1 MNQKIEAPL
10 SAGLRPFQLSV
21 ERRLPSA
28 SAPDTQTITPVRASD
43 HLRLTG
49 EAAGLQV
56 LQRTLIS
63 TPAVDLARVTAV
75 REELASGHYRINPDT
90 IAARM
95 LELDAQ
101 LGA

>member
-1 MNQKIEAPL
+1 MNQKIEGHLPV
-10 SAGLRPFQLSV
+10 GPRPFHLSV

-28 SAPDTQTITPVRASD
+28 SAPQVQPIAPTRPSD

-56 LQRTLIS
+56 LQRTLLS
-63 TPAVDLARVTAV
+63 APAVDLARVKAV
-75 REELASGHYRINPDT
+75 REELASGNYRIDPDA

-95 LELDAQ
+95 LELDEH

>member
-1 MNQKIEAPL
+1 MNQKIEGHLPTGMRPL
-10 SAGLRPFQLSV
+10 QCSV

-28 SAPDTQTITPVRASD
+28 SAAHAQSITPARASD
-43 HLRLTG
+43 HLQLTG

-56 LQRTLIS
+56 LQRTLAS
-63 TPAVDLARVTAV
+63 APAIDHARVEAV
-75 REELASGHYRINPDT
+75 REELASGNYRINPDT
-90 IAARM
+90 IATRM